1 MSQIL
6 HDVSFPN
13 DGNGDELRTAFVNQ
27 NTMNTE
33 LYTTKVDKVVGKDLS
48 TNDYTNA
55 EKSKLAGIAAGA
67 EVNVQA
73 DWNQN
78 DNTQDDYI
86 KNKPEQMFASVGYFD
101 HNDLAT
107 QTTPITLSSGVNA
120 KLTNDTLGVFTDLT
134 QAPYGV
140 SNIWNSTTNQFD
152 FSSLDIGDTLDLR
165 VDALITTTGTNKT
178 YKIFLK
184 LGIGSPSEYTTLVGS
199 GEFKVAVT
207 NENIVK
213 SLGFYLGSED
223 IKNYPAELYV
233 LVDTTGSIKVN
244 GWYTRILRKSVNI
257 VGIEGDDLKQ
267 DVLTETNFGAF
278 ANGLTTEDAIVD
290 ADLINYTDVSDTN
303 KQKKTTWGNIKAK
316 LKTYFDAFYQVILVS
331 GTNIKTING
340 TSILGSGDLVIGGGG
355 ASETILNFQYG
366 NAISLSTTERVASTL
381 SVNALNYS
389 EAVTKSGSLL
399 TGPFYMLTEN
409 ITKTGTISKLRY
421 RYFPDSTDL
430 SIELR
435 VYCFKQNANSTSIY
449 DCRLMLDETL
459 TAGSAYTTQKFE
471 FLTGD
476 FLDAD
481 TIDGEF
487 LVITCK
493 KVGAASYT
501 LLSQNLTIIY

>member
-1 MSQIL
+1 MSQII

-33 LYTTKVDKVVGKDLS
+33 LYTTKVDKVVGKELS
-48 TNDYTNA
+48 TNDYTNT
-55 EKSKLAGIAAGA
+55 EKAKLAGIAAGA

-78 DNTQDDYI
+78 DNLQDDYI
-86 KNKPEQMFASVGYFD
+86 KNKPTQMFASVGYFD

-107 QTTPITLSSGVNA
+107 QTTPITLTSGVNI
-120 KLTNDTLGVFTDLT
+120 KLTNDTLGAFTDLT

-152 FSSLDIGDTLDLR
+152 FSSLDVGDTLDLR
-165 VDALITTTGTNKT
+165 VDCFLTTTGTNKT

-184 LGIGSPSEYTTLVGS
+184 LGIGTASEYTTLVGS
-199 GEFKVAVT
+199 GELKAAVT

-213 SLGFYLGSED
+213 EIGFYLGSED

-278 ANGLTTEDAIVD
+278 ANGLTTEDTIAD
-290 ADLINYTDVSDTN
+290 GDLINYTDVSDTN
-303 KQKKTTWGNIKAK
+303 KQKKTTWANIKSK
-316 LKTYFDAFYQVILVS
+316 LALLFQYKLTA
-331 GTNIKTING
+331 GTNITIDN
-340 TSILGSGDLVIGGGG
+340 TDPLNPIISASGGGG
-355 ASETILNFQYG
+355 SSEIILNYQLG
-366 NAISLSTTERVASTL
+366 TAVSLNTTERVASTTGL
-381 SVNALNYS
+381 NAVNFS
-389 EAVTKSGSLL
+389 ENVTKSGSLL
-399 TGPFYMLTEN
+399 TGPYYMLAQN

-459 TAGSAYTTQKFE
+459 TATTAYTTQKFE
-471 FLTGD
+471 FLTAD

-487 LVITCK
+487 LVVTCK